1 VFKTNKPD
9 GLNAISPA
17 VGDKP
22 TERPNSLR
30 GVFIIGTDTEVGK
43 TFQACRLARALLAR
57 GKKVGVYKPVAS
69 GARPTGRKK
78 NDKSLAGNS
87 SMDNSDAELLQAAA
101 SSPEPLSR
109 ICPQS
114 FAASI
119 APPLAARLEG
129 KQVDE
134 RLLIDGAQWWRN
146 HCDFLI
152 VEGAGGA
159 LSPISDSM
167 LVLDVAQ
174 KLRLPLV
181 LVAAN
186 RLGVVN
192 HTLLSIEAAGAR
204 HLDLLGVVLNTLPCS
219 SSLEYSMENALPQA
233 VAVDDDSGA
242 DSGDDDG
249 LACRTNRELLQKFVR
264 LPVVDNIDELVNLL
278 VRTDRMEASSET
290 IPVE

>member
-1 VFKTNKPD
+1 MVKPD

-17 VGDKP
+17 VDDKP
-22 TERPNSLR
+22 TGLLNSHR

-57 GKKVGVYKPVAS
+57 GTKVGVYKPVAS
-69 GARPTGRKK
+69 GALSTGHKK
-78 NDKSLAGNS
+78 NGKPLVDNFSTG
-87 SMDNSDAELLQAAA
+87 NSDAELLQAAA
-101 SSPEPLSR
+101 GSSEPLSR

-134 RLLIDGAQWWRN
+134 RLLIDGAQWWRD

-192 HTLLSIEAAGAR
+192 HVLLSIEAARAR
-204 HLDLLGVVLNTLPCS
+204 RLELLGVVLNTLPGS
-219 SSLEYSMENALPQA
+219 SSMAYSMEDVVPKT
-233 VAVDDDSGA
+233 VAVGGGDD
-242 DSGDDDG
+242 GDDDG
-249 LACRTNRELLQKFVR
+249 LACRTNRELLQKFVA
-264 LPVVDNIDELVNLL
+264 LPIVDNIDELNNPL
-278 VRTDRMEASSET
+278 VRAERTTAFSKTSSGE
-290 IPVE
+290 